1 LISPF
6 VAILPSAGSGSRF
19 NSEVPKQYC
28 TIGGKKVIEF
38 SIDLLVELEECQA
51 ICIPISENDQYHKQ
65 IQDNAKLHFI
75 KGGSSRAESVK
86 RGYDFLQSSD
96 LNYDNILIHDSV
108 RPCLTETELKRMLED
123 FSEKKLRAL
132 ILALPVSDT
141 LKQSDDNLI
150 QSTISRENVW
160 RALTPQ
166 LFTNESL
173 KIAYNSN
180 EKDLSNISDEAS
192 LFDNLDEEVMVM
204 QGSSENIKITFQED
218 LKLAKTILLNHKR
231 IQV

>member
-1 LISPF
+1 MISPF

-28 TIGGKKVIEF
+28 TIGDKKVIEF

>member
-1 LISPF
+1 MISPF

-28 TIGGKKVIEF
+28 PIGDKKVIEF

-86 RGYDFLQSSD
+86 RGYDFLDSSD

-141 LKQSDDNLI
+141 LKQSDGNLI
-150 QSTISRENVW
+150 RSTISRENVW

-166 LFTNESL
+166 LFTKESL
-173 KIAYNSN
+173 KVAYNSS
-180 EKDLSNISDEAS
+180 ERELSNISDEAS
-192 LFDNLDEEVMVM
+192 LFDNLDEEVMIM
-204 QGSSENIKITFQED
+204 KGSSENIKITFQED

-231 IQV
+231 IQI

>member
-1 LISPF
+1 MISPF

-28 TIGGKKVIEF
+28 TIGDKKVIEF

-75 KGGSSRAESVK
+75 KGGSSRAESVR
-86 RGYDFLQSSD
+86 RGYDFLNSSN

-108 RPCLTETELKRMLED
+108 RPCLALTELKRMLED
-123 FSEKKLRAL
+123 FSEKKIRAL
-132 ILALPVSDT
+132 ILALPISDT
-141 LKQSDDNLI
+141 LKKSDDNLI
-150 QSTISRENVW
+150 ISTISRENVW

-166 LFTNESL
+166 LFTKESL
-173 KIAYNSN
+173 KIAYNFN
-180 EKDLSNISDEAS
+180 KQELSDITDEAS
-192 LFDNLDEEVMVM
+192 LFDTLEEEVMIM
-204 QGSSENIKITFQED
+204 KGSSENIKITFHED
-218 LKLAKTILLNHKR
+218 LKLAEAILLNQKR
-231 IQV
+231 IQR